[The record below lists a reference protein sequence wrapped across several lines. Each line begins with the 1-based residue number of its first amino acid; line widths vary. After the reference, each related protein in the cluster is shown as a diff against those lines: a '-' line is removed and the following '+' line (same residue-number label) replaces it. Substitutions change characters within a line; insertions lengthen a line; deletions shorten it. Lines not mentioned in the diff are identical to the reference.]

1 MENKEQRTKNKKR
14 RTRKKNKEQRKRG
27 AKDELFQGSDLL
39 VKVRLPLLLSR
50 GAL

>member
-1 MENKEQRTKNKKR
+1 MENKEQRTRNAEQGR
-14 RTRKKNKEQRKRG
+14 RTRNKERG